1 MTTSP
6 ARENFDNGYR
16 TGTAPWVIGE
26 PQPAVVEL
34 EREDRIGGSVLDV
47 GCGAGEHTLH
57 LAGLGY
63 DVLGVDFSPLAVELA
78 SANAAA
84 RGIEARFEVADAMR
98 LTGEPR
104 YDTVLDSALF
114 HVFTPADQLVYARSL
129 HAVTKPGGVLH
140 VLALADTEPSIGPQ
154 VSETAIRTAFADGW
168 QVEGLGLSRYRG
180 WVNERAAPQLGVPV
194 GTVVDSA
201 AWLARIRRS

>member
-1 MTTSP
+1 MASSP

-26 PQPAVVEL
+26 PQPAVLEL
-34 EREDRIGGSVLDV
+34 EREGRFRGKVLDV

-63 DVLGVDFSPLAVELA
+63 DVLGVDFSPFALELA
-78 SANAAA
+78 KANAAA

-98 LTGEPR
+98 LGGEPR

-114 HVFTPADQLVYARSL
+114 HVFAPEDQLAYARSL
-129 HAVTKPGGVLH
+129 HAVTKPGGVVH
-140 VLALADTEPSIGPQ
+140 VLALADTEPSFGPQ
-154 VSETAIRTAFADGW
+154 VSETAIRTAFAEGW
-168 QVEGLGLSRYRG
+168 EVAELGLSRYRG
-180 WVNERAAPQLGVPV
+180 WVNERAAPLVGEPV

-201 AWLARIRRS
+201 AWLARIRRT